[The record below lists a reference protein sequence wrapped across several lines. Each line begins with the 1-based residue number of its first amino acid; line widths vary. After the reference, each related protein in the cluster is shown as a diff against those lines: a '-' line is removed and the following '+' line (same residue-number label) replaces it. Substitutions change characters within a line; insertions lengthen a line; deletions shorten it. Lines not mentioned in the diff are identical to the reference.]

1 MSEQA
6 SKIDRDNPE
15 WTADDFQKAAH
26 FSALPEGLRA
36 TLKGRGAN
44 KAPTKE
50 RITIRLSPEIVSYFR
65 GSGKGWQARINGV
78 LKEWVAA
85 HCASA

>member
-1 MSEQA
+1 MSKQT

-26 FSALPEGLRA
+26 FSALPESLQA

-65 GSGKGWQARINGV
+65 GSGNGWQARINGV

-85 HCASA
+85 RASA